1 MSWNK
6 IAIFGNTVSLAE
18 KALDFLWKSQ
28 ETTLNNIA
36 NVDTPGFKK
45 TEVKFE
51 ETFRKRL
58 IAADGVKSSNAM
70 RDAIEGSA
78 YELYSRDDSSRV
90 DENNVNADVEQSKL
104 ARDGLQYQYLLNSIT
119 SDINRYRSALKT
131 Q

>member
-6 IAIFGNTVSLAE
+6 IAIFGNTVPLAE

-28 ETTLNNIA
+28 ETTLNNLA

-45 TEVKFE
+45 TEVSFE

-58 IAADGVKSSNAM
+58 VAADGVKSSNAM
-70 RDAIEGSA
+70 LDAIEGSN
-78 YELYSRDDSSRV
+78 YELHSRDDSARV

-119 SDINRYRSALKT
+119 SDIKRYQTVLKT